1 MRSMNAE
8 TAPTRRKATVHLLC
22 GLPGCG
28 KTTFARRLA
37 VERDAVILGHDEQ
50 MVARHGTNPPEEK
63 FTTFAREITE
73 ALWQEAAQVVA
84 HGRDVILDWGFWTRA
99 ERDDA
104 RRRAAEMGADAMLY
118 LVECDD
124 AVARARALAR
134 TAAGGCVL
142 EINGAAW
149 DVFRAR
155 FEPPTPDEAPV
166 SSRSG

>member
-1 MRSMNAE
+1 MSVASGTPVR
-8 TAPTRRKATVHLLC
+8 PTVHLLC

-37 VERDAVILGHDEQ
+37 EERGAVILGHDER
-50 MVARHGTNPPEEK
+50 MVARHGTNPPAEK
-63 FTTFAREITE
+63 FAAFAREITE
-73 ALWQEAAQVVA
+73 ELWQEAAQA
-84 HGRDVILDWGFWTRA
+84 IACGRDVILDWGFWTRA

-104 RRRAAEMGADAMLY
+104 RRRAAEMGADAVLC

-124 AVARARALAR
+124 AVARARTLAR
-134 TAAGGCVL
+134 TAAGEGVL

-149 DVFRAR
+149 DVFRTR
-155 FEPPTPDEAPV
+155 FEFPTADEAAV

>member
-1 MRSMNAE
+1 MKTT
-8 TAPTRRKATVHLLC
+8 TAKSVRPTVLLLC

-37 VERDAVILGHDEQ
+37 SERDAVILGHDER
-50 MVARHGTNPPEEK
+50 MVARHGTNPPAEK
-63 FTTFAREITE
+63 FAAFAREITE
-73 ALWQEAAQVVA
+73 ERWAEAARAVA
-84 HGRDVILDWGFWTRA
+84 DGRDVILDWGFWTRA

-104 RRRAAEMGADAMLY
+104 RRRAAAIGADTVLY

-124 AVARARALAR
+124 AVARARTLAR
-134 TAAGGCVL
+134 TAAGGRVL

-155 FEPPTPDEAPV
+155 FEPPTSDEAAV
-166 SSRSG
+166 SSRSD

>member
-1 MRSMNAE
+1 MNAE
-8 TAPTRRKATVHLLC
+8 AVPTLRKATVHLLC

-37 VERDAVILGHDEQ
+37 TERRAVILGHDER
-50 MVARHGTNPPEEK
+50 MVARHGTNPPEAQ
-63 FTTFAREITE
+63 FATLAREVTAE
-73 ALWQEAAQVVA
+73 LWQEAAQAVTR
-84 HGRDVILDWGFWTRA
+84 GRDVILDWGFWTRA

-104 RRRAAEMGADAMLY
+104 RRRAAEIGADAVLY

-124 AVARARALAR
+124 AVARARTLAR

-155 FEPPTPDEAPV
+155 FEPPTADEAAV
-166 SSRSG
+166 SSRSD

>member
-1 MRSMNAE
+1 MKAASG
-8 TAPTRRKATVHLLC
+8 KSVCATVHLLC

-37 VERDAVILGHDEQ
+37 EGRRAVILGHDER
-50 MVARHGTNPPEEK
+50 MVARHGTNPPAEK
-63 FTTFAREITE
+63 FAAFAREITE
-73 ALWQEAAQVVA
+73 ELWLEAEQAVA
-84 HGRDVILDWGFWTRA
+84 GGRDVILDWGFWTRA

-104 RRRAAEMGADAMLY
+104 RRRAAAIGADTVLY

-124 AVARARALAR
+124 AVAQARTLAR
-134 TAAGGCVL
+134 TAAGGRVL

-155 FEPPTPDEAPV
+155 FEAPTLDEAAV
-166 SSRSG
+166 SSRSD